1 MTAMQLSLFAIQG
14 NFAYSFLLGVLA
26 AVNPCGFVL
35 LPAYLLYFLG
45 LDNSDGQG
53 AQRASLRRALTV
65 SSAVSFGFIA
75 VFLVVGTISRL
86 FTQWLELNAK
96 YAGFAIGIALV
107 FIGLAMLTGWKPR
120 LTTPNIPGGRDRTF
134 PAMFLFGI
142 AYAVASIGCTIGF
155 LTTAIFGSIGTN
167 GFMSGLIS
175 IGLYGVGMA
184 LLVSALTVTLAFA
197 QSGLLRILRGGLHYI
212 DRLAAIFIVLTGAY
226 LTWYW
231 YLAIS
236 ESTTRNPILRRVE
249 SWQTQVAIFLQRQG
263 SPKLALIFIV
273 IVGLALVL
281 VVKRQRAPESEQ
293 LLK

>member
-1 MTAMQLSLFAIQG
+1 
-14 NFAYSFLLGVLA
+14 
-26 AVNPCGFVL
+26 
-35 LPAYLLYFLG
+35 
-45 LDNSDGQG
+45 
-53 AQRASLRRALTV
+53 
-65 SSAVSFGFIA
+65 
-75 VFLVVGTISRL
+75 
-86 FTQWLELNAK
+86 
-96 YAGFAIGIALV
+96 
-107 FIGLAMLTGWKPR
+107 
-120 LTTPNIPGGRDRTF
+120 
-134 PAMFLFGI
+134 
-142 AYAVASIGCTIGF
+142 
-155 LTTAIFGSIGTN
+155 
-167 GFMSGLIS
+167 MSGVIS

-197 QSGLLRILRGGLHYI
+197 QSGLLRFLRGGLHYI

-263 SPKLALIFIV
+263 SPKLAVVFVV

-293 LLK
+293 SVK